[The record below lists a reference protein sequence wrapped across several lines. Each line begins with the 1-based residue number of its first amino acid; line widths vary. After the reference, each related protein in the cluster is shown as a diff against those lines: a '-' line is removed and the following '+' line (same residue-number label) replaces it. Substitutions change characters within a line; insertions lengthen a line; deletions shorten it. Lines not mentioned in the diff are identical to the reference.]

1 MGNKQSSSDIEE
13 DLEKVKTIKLF
24 QDKEILNKKKTNSS
38 FSPLMFKNNMKKKI
52 IRSSINLDKLMSIG
66 KEISNQ
72 IISTTINS
80 DININ
85 LLSSS
90 IVPDLTSLPNYQ
102 GENLVTSNYKNLLTN
117 YNFLREE
124 KSVLHM
130 KNMEGI
136 FNKNRKYF
144 ENEKEITLV
153 KSLNGTGMN
162 KTTKSVSKLNK
173 SLDKSVT
180 MNKKQLSNT
189 TNIGIHSKNKSFNLK
204 MNKSQELRTRN
215 ASNDKFN
222 RRLLYITPM
231 KFVKKPKENE
241 FNITLNTVNSKNKN
255 NQTIT
260 VVHKLDQGK
269 LNEYYA
275 RKNKKN
281 KKKRKLDMTFS

>member
-1 MGNKQSSSDIEE
+1 MGNKLSSNNEE
-13 DLEKVKTIKLF
+13 NPELLKSIKLF
-24 QDKEILNKKKTNSS
+24 QDKDILNKKKTTNS
-38 FSPLMFKNNMKKKI
+38 FTKIIFAENVKKKI
-52 IRSSINLDKLMSIG
+52 VRSSINLDKLMSIG

-85 LLSSS
+85 LLSTS
-90 IVPDLTSLPNYQ
+90 IVPDLTNLPNYQ
-102 GENLVTSNYKNLLTN
+102 GENLVTNSYKNILSN

-124 KSVLHM
+124 KSILHL
-130 KNMEGI
+130 KNMESI
-136 FNKNRKYF
+136 FSRNRKYF
-144 ENEKEITLV
+144 ENEKDMTLGKSLSGLGLNKTQKSVGITNKSFDKSV
-153 KSLNGTGMN
+153 SPNKKQMSNTTSSAMHNKNKSLN
-162 KTTKSVSKLNK
+162 SKLNK
-173 SLDKSVT
+173 SQEPRKR
-180 MNKKQLSNT
+180 
-189 TNIGIHSKNKSFNLK
+189 NI
-204 MNKSQELRTRN
+204 
-215 ASNDKFN
+215 SNDKFN

-231 KFVKKPKENE
+231 KLVKKPKDNE
-241 FNITLNTVNSKNKN
+241 FNITLNTVNSKNKH

>member
-1 MGNKQSSSDIEE
+1 MGNKQSSSDIE
-13 DLEKVKTIKLF
+13 DLETVKTIKLF

-38 FSPLMFKNNMKKKI
+38 FSTMMFKDNMKKKI

-102 GENLVTSNYKNLLTN
+102 GENLITSNYKNILNN

-124 KSVLHM
+124 KSILHM
-130 KNMEGI
+130 KNMERI

-144 ENEKEITLV
+144 ENEKDITLV
-153 KSLNGTGMN
+153 KSLSGTGLN
-162 KTTKSVSKLNK
+162 KTVKSNGKMNK

-180 MNKKQLSNT
+180 MNKKQMSNT
-189 TNIGIHSKNKSFNLK
+189 TNIGLHSKNKSLNHK
-204 MNKSQELRTRN
+204 MNKSQEPRTRN

-222 RRLLYITPM
+222 KRLLYITPM

-241 FNITLNTVNSKNKN
+241 FNITINTVNSKNKN